1 MKIDNPLSR
10 EFLAHYPAEAAQV
23 LESVSV
29 EHVATFFSEL
39 PPQLVASVMVYMLP
53 QITAACIEAMPP
65 MTAAKFL
72 TELPVSSAVRIHRQL
87 VHEKQNEIL
96 EHLPENTRS
105 QLRRHLAYSDESVG
119 VLLNPKVDM
128 LPVNISVADAIR
140 RIERLD
146 HAISCE
152 IFFVDEHHH
161 LMGSID
167 LGKLLVAD
175 RHAYIRDIIERKTQ
189 HVSIHA
195 PVQSLLL
202 HPGWMSRRRLPVV
215 ERDNT
220 LLGTLEYSTLQGAMG
235 ESRPDSIHNSLGGL
249 SSLASLYWLSMAQ
262 LMDSVLDLAQSN
274 RIEEKNNG

>member
-10 EFLAHYPAEAAQV
+10 EFLTRYPAEAAQA

-29 EHVATFFSEL
+29 EYVAAFYCEL
-39 PPQLVASVMVYMLP
+39 PPQLVASVMVFMLP
-53 QITAACIEAMPP
+53 QITATCIEAMPP

-72 TELPVSSAVRIHRQL
+72 TELPVSSVVRIYRLL
-87 VHEKQNEIL
+87 VQDKQNEIL

-105 QLRRHLAYSDESVG
+105 QLRRHLAYPDESVG
-119 VLLNPKVDM
+119 ALLNPKVDM
-128 LPVNISVADAIR
+128 LPVNITVADAMR

-152 IFFVDEHHH
+152 IFIVDEQHH
-161 LMGSID
+161 LMGSIE
-167 LGKLLVAD
+167 LGKLLVASNQ
-175 RHAYIRDIIERKTQ
+175 AYIRDVMERKAQ
-189 HVSIHA
+189 QVSIHTPA
-195 PVQSLLL
+195 QSLSL
-202 HPGWMSRRRLPVV
+202 HPGWMNRRRLPVV

-235 ESRPDSIHNSLGGL
+235 ERRPDSIHNSLGGL

-274 RIEEKNNG
+274 RREKQ